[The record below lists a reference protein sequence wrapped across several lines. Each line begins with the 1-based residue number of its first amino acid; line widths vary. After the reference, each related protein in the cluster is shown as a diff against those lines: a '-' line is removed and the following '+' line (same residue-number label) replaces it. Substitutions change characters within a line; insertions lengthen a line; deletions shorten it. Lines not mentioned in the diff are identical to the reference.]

1 MQTLSLK
8 GSTLIR
14 PQMSKVPGS
23 EVSYPSKAFGQYDLA
38 PTKDLCI
45 NCEKSNK
52 IIGTITID
60 KKTGPICFKCFKSYQ
75 NK

>member
-1 MQTLSLK
+1 
-8 GSTLIR
+8 
-14 PQMSKVPGS
+14 MSKVPGP

-60 KKTGPICFKCFKSYQ
+60 KKTGPIFKIKSIL
-75 NK
+75 NLIPEPRSLKVFS

>member
-1 MQTLSLK
+1 MQTKYLK
-8 GSTLIR
+8 YLTLIR
-14 PQMSKVPGS
+14 PQMSKVHDQYVPG
-23 EVSYPSKAFGQYDLA
+23 PSKAFGQYDLA

>member
-1 MQTLSLK
+1 
-8 GSTLIR
+8 
-14 PQMSKVPGS
+14 MSKSLDPNVPG
-23 EVSYPSKAFGQYDLA
+23 PSKAFGQYDLA

-45 NCEKSNK
+45 NWEKSSK

>member
-1 MQTLSLK
+1 
-8 GSTLIR
+8 
-14 PQMSKVPGS
+14 MSKEILGPNVRGQG
-23 EVSYPSKAFGQYDLA
+23 KAFGQYDLA

-52 IIGTITID
+52 ILGSITID
-60 KKTGPICFKCFKSYQ
+60 KKTSTICFKCFKSYQ

>member
-1 MQTLSLK
+1 MCVVK
-8 GSTLIR
+8 VR
-14 PQMSKVPGS
+14 PC
-23 EVSYPSKAFGQYDLA
+23 QYDLA

>member
-1 MQTLSLK
+1 
-8 GSTLIR
+8 
-14 PQMSKVPGS
+14 MSKEILGPNVRGQG
-23 EVSYPSKAFGQYDLA
+23 KAFGQYDLA

-60 KKTGPICFKCFKSYQ
+60 KKNWSYLFQ
-75 NK
+75 MF

>member
-1 MQTLSLK
+1 MLTRSLNYL
-8 GSTLIR
+8 TLIR
-14 PQMSKVPGS
+14 FQMSKSLDPNVPG
-23 EVSYPSKAFGQYDLA
+23 PSKAFGQYDLA